1 MKWIVS
7 TVESYY
13 EQGQLMRTTG
23 SHIVEAD
30 SEDAARKGFRK
41 FPGEKI
47 VGVSLQKE
55 VVKKKNK

>member
-13 EQGQLMRTTG
+13 EHGMLMKTTG
-23 SHIVEAD
+23 SHVVEAE
-30 SEDAARKGFRK
+30 SEEAARKGFRK
-41 FPGEKI
+41 FPGEKV

-55 VVKKKNK
+55 IVKKKK